1 MAFKHAISVIWEGI
15 KEFFQSVGNVIKKII
30 RGVLNFAKEVVDYFK
45 SLALDPRKDTPFLI
59 DSEVF
64 KEKIK
69 KAPRVKVEGLFT
81 KQCGLLEGVYNED
94 TNEITNVRQVEAD
107 ALDEGTQDVM
117 SKAEDGIVTLC

>member
-59 DSEVF
+59 DAETL

-69 KAPRVKVEGLFT
+69 NAPRVDVGIF
-81 KQCGLLEGVYNED
+81 EGVYNED

-107 ALDEGTQDVM
+107 ALDGQTKNVL
-117 SKAEDGIVTLC
+117 SKADDGIVALS